1 MKRREFMTLLGG
13 AATWPLA
20 ARAQQAKLPTVGIL
34 VLGSPPPDRFLNELR
49 TALRDIGLS
58 EGRNLKLEIRSAE
71 GRTVLLPE
79 KAAELVRLKVD
90 VIVAY
95 QTPTATAAKQATS
108 EIPIVMSGVGD
119 PVGTGLVAS
128 LARPG
133 ANVTGTSA
141 GVVEV
146 AGKSV
151 ELIREL
157 LPSARRVAV
166 FANEADP
173 LATPYLAEIER
184 IARGI
189 GMDIAPVMARPAQPL
204 DPAFAGMA
212 AERADAVIIQGSLVN
227 KDAADLAIKYRLP
240 SVGPSLWARS
250 GGLIAYSADFA
261 TYVRETATYVDKIL
275 KGAKPAD
282 LPVAFPT
289 KFELVINLKTAR
301 AIGLDVSPVLVAR
314 ADEVIE

>member
-1 MKRREFMTLLGG
+1 VTLWT
-13 AATWPLA
+13 TWPLA
-20 ARAQQAKLPTVGIL
+20 ARAQQAKPPTVGIL

-71 GRTVLLPE
+71 GRAVLLPE

-133 ANVTGTSA
+133 GNVTGTSA

-151 ELIREL
+151 GLIREL

-166 FANEADP
+166 LANEADP

-189 GMDIAPVMARPAQPL
+189 GMDIAPVMARSARPL
-204 DPAFAGMA
+204 DPAFAAMA
-212 AERADAVIIQGSLVN
+212 AEGADAFIIQGSLVN
-227 KDAADLAIKYRLP
+227 KDAADLAIKHRLP
-240 SVGPSLWARS
+240 SVGPTSWARS
-250 GGLIAYSADFA
+250 GGLMAYSADFA
-261 TYVRETATYVDKIL
+261 AFVRETATYVDKIL

-289 KFELVINLKTAR
+289 KFELVINLKTAQ